1 MATGKDICYLTSRQV
16 LRFYISH
23 SFIPNR
29 GAVDLTTT
37 FNLLAEGGAKTPAS
51 PASPG
56 SAKRKIHRGPE
67 CDAQKGKPTSLM
79 AVL

>member
-1 MATGKDICYLTSRQV
+1 MATGKRGYLIV
-16 LRFYISH
+16 LIHTDSSILC

-37 FNLLAEGGAKTPAS
+37 FNLLSEGGGKTPAS

-67 CDAQKGKPTSLM
+67 CDAQKG
-79 AVL
+79 